1 MIILDFGSAETCK
14 NDVDYCCRM
23 IDELA
28 AVDTMRERIVIKW
41 QLFTSVPSGVPPL
54 IHRTYLKAEWY
65 ALIKYGYQTTASVFD
80 RDSLYFLLD
89 RQSIVPTPFIKIAA
103 RPNLYHLIDKI
114 PEHIPVFV
122 SVPDVEHRELI
133 WEEYGKRKGRLVIL
147 HCIAEYPANA
157 TVYETMYGHNLS
169 YSISDHTPGLYLYNK
184 YAPWYWE
191 KHYRLEDSTGR
202 DAGPFAATPKEL
214 SVIL

>member
-1 MIILDFGSAETCK
+1 MIILDFGSAETSK
-14 NDVDYCCRM
+14 NDVDYVHRM

-28 AVDTMRERIVIKW
+28 AVDTMRQRIVIKW

-54 IHRTYLKAEWY
+54 KHEVFEEASWY
-65 ALIKYGYQTTASVFD
+65 AYMKGYQTTASVFD
-80 RDSLYFLLD
+80 EESLDYLLTWD
-89 RQSIVPTPFIKIAA
+89 IDPVFVKIAA
-103 RPNLYHLIDKI
+103 RPNLYKLIDEI
-114 PEHIPVFV
+114 PDTVPVFV
-122 SVPDVEHRELI
+122 SVPDLEHREAV
-133 WEEYGKRKGRLVIL
+133 WEKYGKRKGRLVIL
-147 HCIAEYPANA
+147 HCIAEYPANP

-184 YAPWYWE
+184 YQPYYYE